1 MPCNRTGLRHRRG
14 GPGDVRDVPRSHPQ
28 AGDPVL
34 TTLRAA
40 SLCLHSKI
48 VTLRAACLF
57 LMQCKAGYKTHVRLE
72 SGDESYSRRAGA
84 SPSGSAL
91 QNHRSALRTL
101 YPRTSMDWHG
111 SSNSDRPALYKTHV
125 RRGSRDVLRRPVNRQ
140 ETIRQMYFALLF
152 LRYSC
157 RRIRRCRGDSR
168 DAFPPVCRAV

>member
-1 MPCNRTGLRHRRG
+1 M
-14 GPGDVRDVPRSHPQ
+14 RDVPRSHPQ

-84 SPSGSAL
+84 SPPGSAL
-91 QNHRSALRTL
+91 QSCHSVFLGIVPTDSHGLARKARKLQGCCLTL
-101 YPRTSMDWHG
+101 WE
-111 SSNSDRPALYKTHV
+111 LC
-125 RRGSRDVLRRPVNRQ
+125 
-140 ETIRQMYFALLF
+140 LF
-152 LRYSC
+152 LMQC
-157 RRIRRCRGDSR
+157 KAQI
-168 DAFPPVCRAV
+168 